1 MSRLLPHPLLTLV
14 LLLIWLMLTRFSLGH
29 VLLGGAIAILASQ
42 ALASLHP
49 EGPRLRRWDKI
60 ARLAGVV
67 FADILRSNA
76 AVASLI
82 LTHGRH
88 GRRRSGFLDVPL
100 DLRDRN
106 GLAWLAVIITA
117 TPGTAWI
124 EYDAGSDMLLIHVF
138 DLVDEDGWR
147 FLIKNRYES
156 LLLEIFE

>member
-1 MSRLLPHPLLTLV
+1 MSRVLPHPLLTLA
-14 LLLIWLMLTRFSLGH
+14 LLLMWLMLTRFSLGNA
-29 VLLGGAIAILASQ
+29 LLGGAIAIIAGRTM
-42 ALASLHP
+42 ASLHP

-60 ARLAGVV
+60 ARLAGIV
-67 FADILRSNA
+67 FIDILRSNV
-76 AVASLI
+76 AVASRI

-124 EYDAGSDMLLIHVF
+124 EYEAGSDMLLIHVF

-147 FLIKNRYES
+147 AIIKNRYEA